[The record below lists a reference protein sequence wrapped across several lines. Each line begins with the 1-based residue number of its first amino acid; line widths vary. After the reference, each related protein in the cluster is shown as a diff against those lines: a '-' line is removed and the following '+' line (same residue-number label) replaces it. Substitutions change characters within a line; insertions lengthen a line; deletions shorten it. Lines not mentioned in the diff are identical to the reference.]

1 MIPSSILPLLV
12 VREGKQG
19 VGGGGILSSQTTMV
33 RFTSHK
39 TKFTFLHLLKIEVV
53 QSIKN
58 ATLVP
63 FCKTE
68 CMDYVVWFQKISRPP
83 PQRELEIPGGWGDQ
97 RPRKFQKGGGLDHK
111 ITFQRVFPFRPE
123 FERCFLPTW

>member
-19 VGGGGILSSQTTMV
+19 VGGGGGYLEFTNNNGAFHESQH
-33 RFTSHK
+33 F
-39 TKFTFLHLLKIEVV
+39 LKIEVV
-53 QSIKN
+53 QNIKN

-68 CMDYVVWFQKISRPP
+68 CLDYIVWFQKISRPP
-83 PQRELEIPGGWGDQ
+83 PRRELEIPGGWGDQ

-111 ITFQRVFPFRPE
+111 ITFQGVNIISFS
-123 FERCFLPTW
+123 T

>member
-1 MIPSSILPLLV
+1 MIPSSILPVLV

-19 VGGGGILSSQTTMV
+19 VGGGGGILSSQTTMV

-39 TKFTFLHLLKIEVV
+39 TKFTFLHFLKIEVE
-53 QSIKN
+53 QNIKN

-68 CMDYVVWFQKISRPP
+68 CLDYIF
-83 PQRELEIPGGWGDQ
+83 
-97 RPRKFQKGGGLDHK
+97 
-111 ITFQRVFPFRPE
+111 
-123 FERCFLPTW
+123 